1 MGERE
6 LIKIV
11 IDTIIN
17 HSVPLTGFGV
27 KTVGINR
34 NLVFTTCEALIKYS
48 PQTAK
53 FLKNSSTISIPALN
67 TAIASLVKDYE
78 PTFAIYGITVGSGFP
93 LYNNLFIAWETERG
107 YFI

>member
-11 IDTIIN
+11 IDTIVN

-27 KTVGINR
+27 KINR

-48 PQTAK
+48 PERAK
-53 FLKNSSTISIPALN
+53 FLKNLPTISIPELN

-78 PTFAIYGITVGSGFP
+78 STFAMYGITVGSGFP
-93 LYNNLFIAWETERG
+93 LYNNLFIVWETERG
-107 YFI
+107 YFM